1 MCNGGQWYTIVSV
14 LVQGHTA
21 VSRFNVCSCIVV
33 RSIEKTFTAFLNAQ
47 SNQLRV
53 KSYKVV
59 TRLYFCFFFRLVAS
73 KDATLWRKI
82 FCVCCMHSE
91 MNDSVKSVSY

>member
-59 TRLYFCFFFRLVAS
+59 TRLYFCFFFFVWLLQKMQHYGERSSVFVACTP
-73 KDATLWRKI
+73 K
-82 FCVCCMHSE
+82 
-91 MNDSVKSVSY
+91 